1 MCSRVGKI
9 RSRERKGNKKE
20 RKKRKSLDTSSFLRV
35 KVSLSLFLSL
45 CVLERDKHRRRSL
58 SVRTDR
64 IKDGGSKV
72 DVSNTLCKNIL
83 VEKFKFYYFSIFNTT
98 RGESFEWWNSF
109 FVSFLDRQR
118 LYVYVSCS
126 NKLFSVTIVIDT
138 SWFVIHERSSED
150 MRVDRK
156 WKRVYK

>member
-20 RKKRKSLDTSSFLRV
+20 RKKRKSLDSSSFLRV
-35 KVSLSLFLSL
+35 KISLSLFLSL

-58 SVRTDR
+58 SVRIDR

-98 RGESFEWWNSF
+98 RGESFERWNSF
-109 FVSFLDRQR
+109 FVSFLNRQR
-118 LYVYVSCS
+118 LYVSCS
-126 NKLFSVTIVIDT
+126 DKLFSVIIDT
-138 SWFVIHERSSED
+138 SWFVIHKRSSED
-150 MRVDRK
+150 MRNRK
-156 WKRVYK
+156 WKRVYE